1 MRGSEIAVKATSA
14 IATLIASVSFVGAVV
29 GESWQ
34 AEVMLLVSTVAP
46 LPLWAIATAV
56 MTLQRDPKISGEQDT
71 HALLFPHAAFFA
83 CCCANAYLWIV
94 AAGKGSHENWAAV
107 FLVVVAVLEAGTLL
121 AFGFVLRFPE
131 RTRRLSKQL
140 FVGLGLYVGAWA
152 AVIAAAGVAAAF
164 A

>member
-1 MRGSEIAVKATSA
+1 MKTTSA
-14 IATLIASVSFVGAVV
+14 IAAFIALASFVATLV

-46 LPLWAIATAV
+46 LPLWAVATAV
-56 MTLQRDPKISGEQDT
+56 TTLRRDHEMDGHQDT

-83 CCCANAYLWIV
+83 CCCANAYLWFW

-107 FLVVVAVLEAGTLL
+107 FLVVVAVLQAGTLL
-121 AFGFVLRFPE
+121 VFGVVLRFPI

-140 FVGLGLYVGAWA
+140 FVGLGLYAGAWA
-152 AVIAAAGVAAAF
+152 AVVAAAF
-164 A
+164 AFA